1 MSLGPATSAGR
12 ERPQRRDR
20 VGDAAFA
27 QQIVSAV
34 YDPMQIRNS
43 RPRRGIFFGS
53 QQEIR
58 DRPDRVELRFAINE
72 VFERCG
78 TLHLS
83 QYARERLGRTVD
95 YPDDVRWIEIRSHG
109 NTVP

>member
-1 MSLGPATSAGR
+1 VSSSRGKSEGR
-12 ERPQRRDR
+12 KRPQRRDR
-20 VGDAAFA
+20 FGDAAFA
-27 QQIVSAV
+27 QQIVSAMH
-34 YDPMQIRNS
+34 DAMQVCDS

-53 QQEIR
+53 EQEIR

-83 QYARERLGRTVD
+83 QYPRERLGRTVD
-95 YPDDVRWIEIRSHG
+95 YPNDVRWIEIRFHR
-109 NTVP
+109 NTVS